1 MTCKHA
7 LDLVEPV
14 AAGDLI
20 ADSDLRAH
28 FETCP
33 RCAGAL
39 ASARRLEAM
48 LASREAPGAPAR
60 FTAAV
65 LQRIRRERWRSEQQV
80 DRLFNAAIALAL
92 LLIVGGIF
100 ALMNLSGVLTG
111 AADTWTAVATLST
124 QLARDA
130 APAVDT
136 YIAGVCL
143 LITALA
149 MWWWAERTLSW

>member
-1 MTCKHA
+1 MTCKDA
-7 LDLVEPV
+7 LNLVEPV
-14 AAGDLI
+14 AAGDVVP
-20 ADSDLRAH
+20 DPDLRAH
-28 FETCP
+28 LETCP

-48 LASREAPGAPAR
+48 LAAREAPAAPAR
-60 FTAAV
+60 FTVVV

-80 DRLFNAAIALAL
+80 DRLFNVAIAVAL
-92 LLIVGGIF
+92 LLIGGGIF

-130 APAVDT
+130 APAVNT
-136 YIAGVCL
+136 YIGGVCL

>member
-20 ADSDLRAH
+20 ADADLRAH

-48 LASREAPGAPAR
+48 LASREAPVAPAR
-60 FTAAV
+60 FAALV

-80 DRLFNAAIALAL
+80 DRLFNVAIALAL

-143 LITALA
+143 LITALG

>member
-7 LDLVEPV
+7 LDLVEAV

-20 ADSDLRAH
+20 ADPDLRAH

-48 LASREAPGAPAR
+48 LASREAPDAPAR

-80 DRLFNAAIALAL
+80 DRLFNVAIAVAL

-130 APAVDT
+130 APAIDT

-143 LITALA
+143 LVTALG